1 MIFEILTLILF
12 IVCIILII
20 ILKNLKNRYNFQ
32 QEIHENLKHDYKS
45 MHIKHGKSFEQLFP
59 FMDNYPYDYR
69 NFRFIGDPID
79 GLSFEDN
86 KIVFIEFKTGS
97 SNLTEKQKKIRYLIE
112 NGKVEWKE
120 VKDS

>member
-12 IVCIILII
+12 IVCIILIMV
-20 ILKNLKNRYNFQ
+20 LKNLKNRYNFQ

>member
-12 IVCIILII
+12 IVCIILIMV
-20 ILKNLKNRYNFQ
+20 LKNLKNKYNFQ

-59 FMDNYPYDYR
+59 FMDNYPYDHR